1 MKFTFST
8 PTGRRRKDSGETE
21 RGVRELDTEA
31 FLNVFGKLTVANV
44 VQIILA
50 VAFLIYVGKKIR
62 DYLIKRYEA
71 EQRKDEQ
78 LHEALESV
86 RKYPEYRKQSNAIQ
100 QKLEG
105 EIQSIRK
112 SQEESVKRLDEMEK
126 DTKRRERN
134 KLRDRLLQNF
144 RYFTSKE
151 KNPLQAWTRMEAEAF
166 WELFKDYED
175 VDGDGYVHSEVQP
188 AMNLL
193 EVIEMEDT
201 EKVTQLMKSRG

>member
-1 MKFTFST
+1 M
-8 PTGRRRKDSGETE
+8 G
-21 RGVRELDTEA
+21 DTEA
-31 FLNVFGKLTVANV
+31 FLEVFGGLTVANI

-71 EQRKDEQ
+71 EQEKDKQ

-86 RKYPEYRKQSNAIQ
+86 RKYPEYRKQSIAIQ

-112 SQEESVKRLDEMEK
+112 SQEENVKRLDEMEK
-126 DTKRRERN
+126 STKRRERN

-151 KNPLQAWTRMEAEAF
+151 KNPMQAWTRMESEAF
-166 WELFKDYED
+166 WELFKDYEEA
-175 VDGDGYVHSEVQP
+175 GGNGYVHSEVQP

-193 EVIEMEDT
+193 ELVEMDDT
-201 EKVTQLMKSRG
+201 ERVTQLMKSRG

>member
-1 MKFTFST
+1 M
-8 PTGRRRKDSGETE
+8 G
-21 RGVRELDTEA
+21 DTEA
-31 FLNVFGKLTVANV
+31 FLEVFGGLTVANV

-71 EQRKDEQ
+71 EQEKDKK

-86 RKYPEYRKQSNAIQ
+86 RKYPEYRKQSIAIQ

-105 EIQSIRK
+105 EIQSIRQA
-112 SQEESVKRLDEMEK
+112 QEENVRRLDEMEK
-126 DTKRRERN
+126 STQRRERN

-151 KNPLQAWTRMEAEAF
+151 KNPMQAWTRMESEAF
-166 WELFKDYED
+166 WELFKDYEEA
-175 VDGDGYVHSEVQP
+175 GGNGYVHSEVQP
-188 AMNLL
+188 TMNLL
-193 EVIEMEDT
+193 ELVEMDDT
-201 EKVTQLMKSRG
+201 ERVTQLMKSRG

>member
-1 MKFTFST
+1 MRQGK
-8 PTGRRRKDSGETE
+8 
-21 RGVRELDTEA
+21 GVKEMDTEA
-31 FLNVFGKLTVANV
+31 FLEVFGGLTVANV
-44 VQIILA
+44 IQIVLA
-50 VAFLIYVGKKIR
+50 VGFVIYVGKKIR

-71 EQRKDEQ
+71 EQKKDEQ

-86 RKYPEYRKQSNAIQ
+86 RKYPEYRKQSIAIQ

-105 EIQSIRK
+105 EIQSIRHA
-112 SQEESVKRLDEMEK
+112 QEENVRRLDEMEK
-126 DTKRRERN
+126 STQRRERN

-151 KNPLQAWTRMEAEAF
+151 KNPMQAWTRMESEAF

-175 VDGDGYVHSEVQP
+175 AGGNGYVHSEVQP

-193 EVIEMEDT
+193 ELIEMDDT
-201 EKVTQLMKSRG
+201 ERVMQLMKSRG

>member
-1 MKFTFST
+1 MLHRIYSKIRSL
-8 PTGRRRKDSGETE
+8 GRK
-21 RGVRELDTEA
+21 GVRELDTEA

-44 VQIILA
+44 VQIVLA

-86 RKYPEYRKQSNAIQ
+86 RKYPEYRKQSIAIQ

>member
-1 MKFTFST
+1 M
-8 PTGRRRKDSGETE
+8 
-21 RGVRELDTEA
+21 DTEA

-44 VQIILA
+44 VQIVLA

-86 RKYPEYRKQSNAIQ
+86 RKYPEYRKQSIAIQ

-201 EKVTQLMKSRG
+201 EKVTQLMKSRDRRQDERGKE

>member
-86 RKYPEYRKQSNAIQ
+86 RKYPEYRKQSIAIQ

>member
-1 MKFTFST
+1 
-8 PTGRRRKDSGETE
+8 
-21 RGVRELDTEA
+21 
-31 FLNVFGKLTVANV
+31 
-44 VQIILA
+44 
-50 VAFLIYVGKKIR
+50 
-62 DYLIKRYEA
+62 
-71 EQRKDEQ
+71 
-78 LHEALESV
+78 
-86 RKYPEYRKQSNAIQ
+86 
-100 QKLEG
+100 
-105 EIQSIRK
+105 
-112 SQEESVKRLDEMEK
+112 MEK

>member
-1 MKFTFST
+1 M
-8 PTGRRRKDSGETE
+8 
-21 RGVRELDTEA
+21 DTEA

-86 RKYPEYRKQSNAIQ
+86 RKYPEYRKQSIAIQ

-126 DTKRRERN
+126 DTKRNGSGTNSVTDYSKIFAISRAKRKTLCRRGREWKRRRFGSFS
-134 KLRDRLLQNF
+134 KTMRTWTETATFIQ
-144 RYFTSKE
+144 RYSL
-151 KNPLQAWTRMEAEAF
+151 P
-166 WELFKDYED
+166 
-175 VDGDGYVHSEVQP
+175 
-188 AMNLL
+188 
-193 EVIEMEDT
+193 
-201 EKVTQLMKSRG
+201 

>member
-1 MKFTFST
+1 M
-8 PTGRRRKDSGETE
+8 
-21 RGVRELDTEA
+21 DTEA
-31 FLNVFGKLTVANV
+31 FLKVFGGLTVANV
-44 VQIILA
+44 VQIVLA

-71 EQRKDEQ
+71 EQKKDEQ

-86 RKYPEYRKQSNAIQ
+86 RKYPEYRKQSIAIQ

-105 EIQSIRK
+105 EIQSIRQ
-112 SQEESVKRLDEMEK
+112 SQEESVKRLDEMER

>member
-1 MKFTFST
+1 M
-8 PTGRRRKDSGETE
+8 RRIHTQIGYGN
-21 RGVRELDTEA
+21 GVKEMDTEA
-31 FLNVFGKLTVANV
+31 FLKVFGGLTVANV
-44 VQIILA
+44 VQIVLA

-71 EQRKDEQ
+71 EQKKDEQ

-86 RKYPEYRKQSNAIQ
+86 RKYPEYRKQSIAIQ

-105 EIQSIRK
+105 EIQSIRQ
-112 SQEESVKRLDEMEK
+112 SQEESVKRLDEMER

-151 KNPLQAWTRMEAEAF
+151 KNPMQAWTRMEAEAF

-201 EKVTQLMKSRG
+201 ERVTQLMKSRG

>member
-21 RGVRELDTEA
+21 RGVRELYTEA

-86 RKYPEYRKQSNAIQ
+86 RKYPEYRKQSIAVQ

>member
-1 MKFTFST
+1 M
-8 PTGRRRKDSGETE
+8 DA
-21 RGVRELDTEA
+21 EA
-31 FLNVFGKLTVANV
+31 FLKVFGGLTVANV

-50 VAFLIYVGKKIR
+50 VAFLVYVGKKIR

-71 EQRKDEQ
+71 EQEKDKQ

-86 RKYPEYRKQSNAIQ
+86 RKYPEYRKQSIAIQ

-112 SQEESVKRLDEMEK
+112 SQEENVKRLDEMEK
-126 DTKRRERN
+126 STKRRERN

-151 KNPLQAWTRMEAEAF
+151 KNPMQAWTRMESEAF
-166 WELFKDYED
+166 LELFKDYEEA
-175 VDGDGYVHSEVQP
+175 GGNGYVHSEVQP

-193 EVIEMEDT
+193 ELVEMDDT
-201 EKVTQLMKSRG
+201 ERVTQLMKSRG